1 MSVIHVLVYGGRMR
15 TATYKR
21 VSTQKQELENQSNS
35 IAKQIDVLGWT
46 LVKEYEEVISGTKS
60 RDSRPELRQLIADA
74 RKREFDRLVVF
85 SLDRL
90 GRSIV
95 DVINTIH
102 ELEECGVH
110 IFVVKNSIDTS
121 TSSGRVFANF
131 INIFS
136 ELEREMMI
144 SRQRQ
149 SIERIRDKG
158 GKWGMGN
165 LISQEKKNEIVS
177 LRTQGLSYR
186 EIGKKLDISH
196 GSVQYT
202 LKKMAA

>member
-1 MSVIHVLVYGGRMR
+1 MR

-21 VSTQKQELENQSNS
+21 VSTHKQELQNQSNS
-35 IAKQIDVLGWT
+35 IAKQIDVLGWS

-60 RDSRPELRQLIADA
+60 RDSRPELRKLIADA

-110 IFVVKNSIDTS
+110 IFVIKNSIDTS
-121 TSSGRVFANF
+121 TS
-131 INIFS
+131 
-136 ELEREMMI
+136 
-144 SRQRQ
+144 
-149 SIERIRDKG
+149 
-158 GKWGMGN
+158 
-165 LISQEKKNEIVS
+165 
-177 LRTQGLSYR
+177 
-186 EIGKKLDISH
+186 
-196 GSVQYT
+196 
-202 LKKMAA
+202 